1 MLRKM
6 MKTRSKEHQYNKCM
20 NTADKLNA
28 LMDRVY
34 KLEDLFKTAKAEDDR
49 WTANMCLLEIDE
61 INATLDKLDKEL

>member
-1 MLRKM
+1 
-6 MKTRSKEHQYNKCM
+6 M

-34 KLEDLFKTAKAEDDR
+34 KLEDLYETAKAEDDR

-61 INATLDKLDKEL
+61 INATLDKLDKEH